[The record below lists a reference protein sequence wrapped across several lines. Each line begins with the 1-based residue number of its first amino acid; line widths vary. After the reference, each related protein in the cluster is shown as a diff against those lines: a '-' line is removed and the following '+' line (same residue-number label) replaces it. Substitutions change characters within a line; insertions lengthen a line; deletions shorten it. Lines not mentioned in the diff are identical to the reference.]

1 MTISQICKLS
11 QEVVLNELLTTVV
24 LDGVYKEGQKEADG
38 DFVLR
43 VTYPTEPMKV
53 LIQQVTEKLAGKTHK
68 GGIVVRGSYGSG
80 KSHTLLTL
88 FHLCADSKR
97 ANDWLSKWNIPFT
110 FPENVRVAAVQLVAE
125 NAENLWEL

>member
-1 MTISQICKLS
+1 
-11 QEVVLNELLTTVV
+11 
-24 LDGVYKEGQKEADG
+24 
-38 DFVLR
+38 
-43 VTYPTEPMKV
+43 
-53 LIQQVTEKLAGKTHK
+53 KTHK

-97 ANDWLSKWNIPFT
+97 ANDWLSKWNMPFT

-125 NAENLWEL
+125 NAENLWELLLERL